1 MNRIEKTFQNLK
13 KEGKK
18 ANISFLTAGDPTIDQ
33 TPALIRALVDGGSD
47 IVEIGIPFS
56 DPLADGPVIQA
67 ASGRALDGGVTVDL
81 IFDMVKAVRRD
92 VDVPLVFLMYINT
105 LLVYGQEKFL
115 RNCQDAG
122 IDALI
127 IPDVPYE
134 ERATILPM
142 MQAFGIELI
151 PLVAPTSKDR
161 VAKITEGSKGFV
173 YCVSSM
179 GVTGRSSQ
187 FHSAINAYIDD
198 VRRQTDLPIAIG
210 FGISTGEDV
219 QRFRALAD
227 GVIVGSAIV
236 KEIERSGGDPAAL
249 EGFVRTLYA

>member
-1 MNRIEKTFQNLK
+1 MNRIEKTFHHLK
-13 KEGKK
+13 KEGRA
-18 ANISFLTAGDPTIDQ
+18 ANISFLTAGDPTIHQ
-33 TPALIRALVDGGSD
+33 TPALIKALVDGGSD

-67 ASGRALDGGVTVDL
+67 ASNRALDGGVTVDL

-92 VDVPLVFLMYINT
+92 VDVPLIFLMYINT

-115 RNCQDAG
+115 RNCQASG

-134 ERATILPM
+134 EREAILPM
-142 MQAFGIELI
+142 MQEFGIELI

-179 GVTGRSSQ
+179 GVTGRSAQ
-187 FHSAINAYIDD
+187 FHSAINAYIED

-210 FGISTGEDV
+210 FGISTNEDV
-219 QRFRALAD
+219 QRFRSLAD

-236 KEIERSGGDPAAL
+236 KEIEKNGGDPAAL
-249 EGFVRTLYA
+249 ECFVRDLYA